1 MRSTERMILVGVAV
15 VALAVGFYLF
25 VLGPKRDK
33 AGELKDQVNTLNG
46 SITAAEQ
53 QVTYGEQA
61 RQDFA
66 KYYGRMVVLG
76 KAVPGQSDTA
86 SLLVQLSSIAHQ
98 SKTDLRAIGLNQ
110 GSGSGSSGSAAPA
123 PSASSPPAAASTA
136 STASSTASTGSTAT
150 GGSTT
155 ATSSTGASSTAAPA
169 ATTAAPAPA
178 TEASAAALP
187 IGSVVGPAGL
197 PTLPYSV
204 TMTGNYFYVASF
216 IGKVDDLVEPVA
228 SGTQLSPDGRL
239 LTINGFGLQVGGS
252 GPSPTLKANLV
263 VTAYSTGD
271 QGLTLGASPSGP
283 APASP
288 GETQVQPTSAVV
300 AK

>member
-1 MRSTERMILVGVAV
+1 MRSNERMILVGVAV

-33 AGELKDQVNTLNG
+33 ASELKDQVNTLNG
-46 SITAAEQ
+46 SITAAQQ
-53 QVTYGEQA
+53 QVSYGEQA
-61 RQDFA
+61 RHDFG

-86 SLLVQLSSIAHQ
+86 SLLVQLNSLASQ
-98 SKTDLRAIGLNQ
+98 SDTSLRAIGLNS
-110 GSGSGSSGSAAPA
+110 GSGSGSSGATAAAPPA
-123 PSASSPPAAASTA
+123 TSPTGAAASA
-136 STASSTASTGSTAT
+136 STASSTA
-150 GGSTT
+150 
-155 ATSSTGASSTAAPA
+155 ATSSTAGTSSTAATGSTAAPA
-169 ATTAAPAPA
+169 AAPVATPAPA

-187 IGSVVGPAGL
+187 IGSVVGAAGL
-197 PTLPYSV
+197 PTLPYSL
-204 TMTGNYFYVASF
+204 TMRGNYFDVASF
-216 IGKVDDLVEPVA
+216 IGKVDELVTPVS

-252 GPSPTLKANLV
+252 GPSPQLKANIV

-283 APASP
+283 APTSP